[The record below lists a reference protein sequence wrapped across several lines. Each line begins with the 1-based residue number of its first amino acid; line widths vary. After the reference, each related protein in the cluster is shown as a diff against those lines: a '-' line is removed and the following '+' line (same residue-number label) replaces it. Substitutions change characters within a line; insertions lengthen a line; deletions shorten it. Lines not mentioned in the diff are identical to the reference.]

1 MKKFLAITAVTAL
14 LGAGVY
20 AAPAEVQHTYQGSSA
35 GNRAANT
42 NIINGHGNT
51 INQTTINHNY
61 IKQTSMKGFYSGVC
75 RVWESKRDGVCA
87 EWAVP
92 LRQGWH

>member
-1 MKKFLAITAVTAL
+1 MKKFLAIAAAAVV

-20 AAPAEVQHTYQGSSA
+20 AEPAKAQHTYQGSSA
-35 GNRAANT
+35 GNRTSNT

-51 INQTTINHNY
+51 INPTTVNHNH

-75 RVWESKRDGVCA
+75 KVWDSKPDGACA

-92 LRQGWH
+92 LRPGWH

>member
-1 MKKFLAITAVTAL
+1 MKKFLTIVAGVVV

-20 AAPAEVQHTYQGSSA
+20 AEPAKAQHTYQGSSA
-35 GNRAANT
+35 GNRTTNT

-51 INQTTINHNY
+51 INQTTVNH

-75 RVWESKRDGVCA
+75 RVWESKRDGLCA

-92 LRQGWH
+92 VRPGWH